1 MSIDEKRMKRSNE
14 DHLYGSSLKKVR
26 GVNDDKIEENEILN
40 NTKIHPLLQINN
52 KKGNEKED
60 NNNTDDDDNKNNK
73 NKIKNPILNSD
84 WKHRREGFII
94 NPYINQNDF
103 SIVPERKKI
112 LLKINEPGKFI
123 ERGKIIREKLK
134 EERIENAKQEKLKEL
149 NLIPNYKIGEELYEN
164 EFKESPP
171 YIEWWDIPFLRNG
184 DKRGIKYINTNKE
197 NVNYKDEDSEDNPI
211 TSYIQHP
218 VPIEAPW
225 TRLIPQ
231 PKPLF
236 LTKKEMKRL
245 RRNRRMN
252 LMKEKQDKIKLG
264 LEPIPK
270 PKVKLKNLMN
280 VLTNETIK
288 NPTEVEMRVRREI
301 QERED
306 QHNLLNKER
315 KLNKEERK
323 EKNERK
329 NEEDKKRGLFR
340 CIFKINRLVNPKHK
354 YKINMNA
361 IQLMIKG
368 VCLNYQNGKSL
379 IITEGGFKSIEKFKK
394 LMLRRIN
401 WKENEIPKRI
411 EGEDFELEDLKS
423 NECELLWEGEITEGK
438 FQKWSIYDY
447 ENEQEIIEFLD
458 RFGME
463 NYWRQINLI

>member
-1 MSIDEKRMKRSNE
+1 MKRTNE
-14 DHLYGSSLKKVR
+14 YNDYEISLNNNKKAR
-26 GVNDDKIEENEILN
+26 IEDDDQIEENEILN
-40 NTKIHPLLQINN
+40 NIKIHPLLQMSN
-52 KKGNEKED
+52 KKGDYND
-60 NNNTDDDDNKNNK
+60 DDINNNNSNNSNS

-84 WKHRREGFII
+84 WKQKREGFTI
-94 NPYINQNDF
+94 NPYIDQNDF

-134 EERIENAKQEKLKEL
+134 EERIENAKQERLKEL
-149 NLIPNYKIGEELYEN
+149 NLIPDYKIGEELYEN
-164 EFKESPP
+164 EFKEPPP
-171 YIEWWDIPFLRNG
+171 YIEWWDIPFLKNG
-184 DKRGIKYINTNKE
+184 DRRGIKYNNINKE

-218 VPIEAPW
+218 VPIESPW
-225 TRLIPQ
+225 VRLIPQ

-236 LTKKEMKRL
+236 LTKKEMRRL
-245 RRNRRMN
+245 RRNRRMI

-288 NPTEVEMRVRREI
+288 NPTEVEMRVRKEI
-301 QERED
+301 KERED
-306 QHNLLNKER
+306 QHNFMNEER
-315 KLNKEERK
+315 KLNKEDK
-323 EKNERK
+323 NEKNERK
-329 NEEDKKRGLFR
+329 NEEDKKRGIFR
-340 CIFKINRLVNPKHK
+340 YIFKIDRLINPKHK
-354 YKINMNA
+354 YKVNMNA

-379 IITEGGFKSIEKFKK
+379 VIVESGFKNIEKFKK

-401 WKENEIPKRI
+401 WKENEIPK
-411 EGEDFELEDLKS
+411 GTNGDFELEDLKN
-423 NECELLWEGEITEGK
+423 NECELLWEGEIIEGK
-438 FQKWSIYDY
+438 FQKWSVYDY
-447 ENEQEIIEFLD
+447 QDEEEIIEFLD
-458 RFGME
+458 KFGME